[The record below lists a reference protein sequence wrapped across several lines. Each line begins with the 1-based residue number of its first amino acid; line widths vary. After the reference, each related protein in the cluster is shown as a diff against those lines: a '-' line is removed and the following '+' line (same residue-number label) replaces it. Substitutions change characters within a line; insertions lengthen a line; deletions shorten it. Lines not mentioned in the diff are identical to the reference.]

1 MIFLPIAFVY
11 FYAFIIRFN
20 KEIGLILLRIVI
32 EYRNCYLAE
41 VQVISVISSMT
52 GYGKGKV
59 EQDGWEFIAEIKSL
73 NNRYLDIN
81 LRLPR
86 NLSYL
91 EEDLRKL
98 AQQNLSRGRIEIT
111 LLYLNADSD
120 SMEVVL
126 NEPLAAA
133 YMNCFTQLSERFN
146 LENNLSVSAFVSL
159 PEILITRKK
168 DENTEVLK
176 KLAADALQQAII
188 NLKAMK
194 LNEGEKLSLDILER
208 IRMIGNYTGKIK
220 ERAPVLV
227 EDYRQK
233 LKDRLK
239 ELINQT
245 EVDELR
251 FNSEVAYFAERSSIT
266 EELVRLES
274 HLVQFEQILDF
285 GGSVGRKLDF
295 LVQEINREINTI
307 SSKVGDLAVVNMV
320 VEIKSEIEK
329 IREQIQNIE

>member
-1 MIFLPIAFVY
+1 MIF
-11 FYAFIIRFN
+11 
-20 KEIGLILLRIVI
+20 
-32 EYRNCYLAE
+32 
-41 VQVISVISSMT
+41 SMT
-52 GYGKGKV
+52 GFGKGKA
-59 EQDGWEFIAEIKSL
+59 EREGWEFTAEIRSL

-111 LLYLNADSD
+111 LLCSNIESD
-120 SMEVVL
+120 SLEVAL
-126 NEPLAAA
+126 NQPLAAA
-133 YMNCFTQLSERFN
+133 YMNCLTQLSERFN
-146 LENNLSVSAFVSL
+146 LENNLTASTFL
-159 PEILITRKK
+159 TIPDILITRKK
-168 DENTEVLK
+168 NENTEVLK
-176 KLAADALQQAII
+176 KLAAEAVQQAIV

-194 LNEGEKLSLDILER
+194 LVEGEKLSIDVSER
-208 IRMIGNYTGKIK
+208 IRLIGNHIGKIK
-220 ERAPVLV
+220 ERAPVLA

-239 ELINQT
+239 ELIHQT
-245 EVDELR
+245 EFDELR
-251 FNSEVAYFAERSSIT
+251 FNSEVVYFAERSSIT

-274 HLVQFEQILDF
+274 HLFQLEQILDF

-307 SSKVGDLAVVNMV
+307 SSKIGDLSVINMV
-320 VEIKSEIEK
+320 VEIKSEAEK

>member
-1 MIFLPIAFVY
+1 
-11 FYAFIIRFN
+11 
-20 KEIGLILLRIVI
+20 
-32 EYRNCYLAE
+32 
-41 VQVISVISSMT
+41 MT
-52 GYGKGKV
+52 GFGKGRA
-59 EQDGWEFIAEIKSL
+59 EQDGWEFTAEIKSL

-81 LRLPR
+81 FRLPR
-86 NLSYL
+86 NLTYL

-111 LLYLNADSD
+111 LLCVNSVNDSL
-120 SMEVVL
+120 EIVL

-133 YMNCFTQLSERFN
+133 YVSCFTQLAERFN
-146 LENNLSVSAFVSL
+146 LENNMSVSTFIAL
-159 PEILITRKK
+159 PDILITRKK
-168 DENTEVLK
+168 DENIEVIK
-176 KLAADALQQAII
+176 NLAAEAVQQAII

-194 LNEGEKLSLDILER
+194 LGEGKKLSLDIMER
-208 IRMIGNYTGKIK
+208 ISMIVNYTGKIK
-220 ERAPVLV
+220 ERAPALV

-245 EVDELR
+245 EIDELR
-251 FNSEVAYFAERSSIT
+251 FNTEVAYFAERSSIT

-274 HLVQFEQILDF
+274 HLFQFEKILRI

-295 LVQEINREINTI
+295 LVQELNREINTI